1 MSVYPE
7 YMQESI
13 RRVEETR
20 PARMGTNYPRLPL
33 AEQEDLLRRF
43 HPDYKPEGKRPLR
56 VGPSYGELVPHE
68 VADLLEAYPLLDPGE
83 IDLSQVDYDVDVLVI
98 GGGGAGTVAAL
109 WANEAGIPADR
120 ILIVTKLRHGDSNSI
135 MAQGGIQAADKP
147 HDSPAIHFL
156 DVMGGGHFTNDPKL
170 VRALVEDAPFIIKWH
185 EELGVMYDKEPDGT
199 MITIHGGGTSKK
211 RMHSCKDYTGLEI
224 MRVLR
229 DEARNRGIP
238 VLEFTPAIELLTD
251 EFGQVAGAVVW
262 NLETEEYK
270 IVRAKATV
278 LATGGWGRLHIQG
291 FPTTNHY
298 GATADG
304 LVLAYRVGAKL
315 RDLDAVQYHPTG
327 AAFPEQI
334 VGLLITEKVRGL
346 GAQPVNALG
355 ELFVHPLEP
364 RDVESAAYIR
374 ECLPPEKGGRGLGVV
389 TPTGMVGIWLDTP
402 MVDMIHGKGT
412 FQRALSS
419 IYRMY
424 IRFGIDPTKEPILVY
439 PTLHYQNGGVV
450 IDEHGWTGI
459 PGLYAAGEVEGGVHG
474 KNRLMGN
481 SLLDYNVFGRR
492 AGLAAAEWAKKA
504 RLGRLTLRHV
514 ERFVEELRR
523 AGIPETRRAPILLPD
538 YRERKP
544 WPGWWIS
551 YERSARRSGK
561 AVEGSQGLHLH
572 PGGVLQ
578 GLWILHRVLPQE
590 SPGPGFPLQRQGIP
604 PAGGVGSRGLCSL
617 RLLRADLP

>member
-20 PARMGTNYPRLPL
+20 PARLGTNYPRLPL
-33 AEQEDLLRRF
+33 AEQEELLRRY

-56 VGPSYGELVPHE
+56 VGASFGELVPHE
-68 VADLLEAYPLLDPGE
+68 VADLLEAYPLVDPAR

-98 GGGGAGTVAAL
+98 GGGGAGTVAAI
-109 WANEAGIPADR
+109 WAHHAGIPADR

-135 MAQGGIQAADKP
+135 MAQGGIQAATKP

-170 VRALVEDAPFIIKWH
+170 VRALVEDAPFIIRWH

-199 MITIHGGGTSKK
+199 MLTIHGGGTSKK

-229 DEARNRGIP
+229 DEARNLGIP
-238 VLEFTPAIELLTD
+238 VLEFHPAVELLTD
-251 EFGQVAGAVVW
+251 EHGQVAGAVVW
-262 NLETEEYK
+262 SLETEEYK
-270 IVRAKATV
+270 VVRAKATV

-364 RDVESAAYIR
+364 RDVESAAFIR

-389 TPTGMVGIWLDTP
+389 TPTGMVGVWLDTP
-402 MVDMIHGKGT
+402 MVDMLHGKGT

-424 IRFGIDPTKEPILVY
+424 IRFGIDPTREPILVY

-450 IDEHGWTGI
+450 IDEWGWTGI

-492 AGLAAAEWAKKA
+492 AGMAAAAWAKTA
-504 RLGRLTLRHV
+504 RVGRPTLRHV

-523 AGIPETRRAPILLPD
+523 AGIPESRRAPLLLPD
-538 YRERKP
+538 YRGRKTL
-544 WPGWWIS
+544 
-551 YERSARRSGK
+551 AR
-561 AVEGSQGLHLH
+561 V
-572 PGGVLQ
+572 
-578 GLWILHRVLPQE
+578 ID
-590 SPGPGFPLQRQGIP
+590 
-604 PAGGVGSRGLCSL
+604 
-617 RLLRADLP
+617 LL

>member
-20 PARMGTNYPRLPL
+20 PARMGTNYPRLSL
-33 AEQEDLLRRF
+33 AEQEELLRRF

-238 VLEFTPAIELLTD
+238 VLEFTPAIELITD

-364 RDVESAAYIR
+364 RDVESAAFIR

-424 IRFGIDPTKEPILVY
+424 TRFGIDPTKEPILVY

-523 AGIPETRRAPILLPD
+523 AGVPETRRAPILLPD
-538 YRERKP
+538 YRGKKTL
-544 WPGWWIS
+544 
-551 YERSARRSGK
+551 AR
-561 AVEGSQGLHLH
+561 V
-572 PGGVLQ
+572 VD
-578 GLWILHRVLPQE
+578 
-590 SPGPGFPLQRQGIP
+590 
-604 PAGGVGSRGLCSL
+604 
-617 RLLRADLP
+617 LL